1 MSGEGGS
8 EKALRLDK
16 WLWYAR
22 FFKTR
27 ANASKAISGGR
38 FRLDGEVMSK
48 PHRAA
53 QPGQVLTFMQGER
66 VRVIRIVALGSRR
79 GPAIEA
85 AELYED
91 MSPEMPSRRKD
102 AEAEPQFE
110 LREKGAASSWLIDT
124 DIYRELGFEGFR
136 YFRIMQTSKN
146 SSGSDN
152 LALSGFELYGSVT
165 KGRWP

>member
-1 MSGEGGS
+1 MTGDGGT

-27 ANASKAISGGR
+27 ANATRAISGGR

-53 QPGQVLTFMQGER
+53 QPGQILTFVQGDR

-79 GPAIEA
+79 GPATEA

-91 MSPEMPSRRKD
+91 MSPEAPKRLD
-102 AEAEPQFE
+102 EGEAGKLDQ
-110 LREKGAASSWLIDT
+110 
-124 DIYRELGFEGFR
+124 GFHRG
-136 YFRIMQTSKN
+136 
-146 SSGSDN
+146 
-152 LALSGFELYGSVT
+152 
-165 KGRWP
+165 